1 MRALLQR
8 VAFASVSV
16 QGEEVARIGRG
27 LLVFLGIAREDTEED
42 ARYLVEKV
50 VHLRIFEGEGGRME
64 RSLLE
69 VGGSLL
75 VVSQFTLYA
84 ETRRGRRPSFVRS
97 APPETARP
105 LYERT
110 VDLFRRTGVPVQTGR
125 FQERMEVRL
134 LNDGPVTLLLDS
146 ADRHRPRSS
155 A

>member
-16 QGEEVARIGRG
+16 HGEEVARIGRG

-42 ARYLVEKV
+42 ARYLVEKT
-50 VHLRIFEGEGGRME
+50 VHLRIFEGEEGRMD

-84 ETRRGRRPSFVRS
+84 ETRKGRRPSFTRS
-97 APPETARP
+97 APPEVARP

-125 FQERMEVRL
+125 FQERMEVHL